1 MSQTNICEI
10 TSAGLFIGVLQL
22 PSNQIVT
29 NAPTIPENH
38 QARWNGKSWE
48 YIAAVKNVCQLDK
61 LNCFI
66 GITTADLDLLEPET
80 TYLLPAGCIDAEP
93 PTVKDGF
100 VAMWESGKWNHVKD
114 HRGQSVYDTNTG
126 LEHII
131 DELGEIPAQY
141 TLMPRPDKYHVWIDG
156 LWSMTVESEQ
166 QKQTDVESEKLRQMP
181 TLLLEAAQRISEYQ
195 DMFDF
200 AETDAESEAAEANLT
215 AWRQYRAALLKY
227 QKGLSTAFP
236 NKPEQY

>member
-100 VAMWESGKWNHVKD
+100 VAMWESGARTSPPPWKGAASEEVAMRNCVVFL
-114 HRGQSVYDTNTG
+114 QSATSYLVPCY
-126 LEHII
+126 I
-131 DELGEIPAQY
+131 
-141 TLMPRPDKYHVWIDG
+141 RV
-156 LWSMTVESEQ
+156 
-166 QKQTDVESEKLRQMP
+166 
-181 TLLLEAAQRISEYQ
+181 LLFR
-195 DMFDF
+195 
-200 AETDAESEAAEANLT
+200 
-215 AWRQYRAALLKY
+215 
-227 QKGLSTAFP
+227 KG
-236 NKPEQY
+236 